1 MMRITQSTVAST
13 FLNNIN
19 DTRERINEEQIELAS
34 GKRVNKVSDD
44 PVATNTILRLKAF
57 LGNNAQYQK
66 NSAQAQSQ
74 VQATESALSSFSDL
88 MVSLKGVLSQAT
100 NSTSSADYKTYAD
113 QIDQLLGQAV
123 DLANTQSNGVYIFGG
138 TNTKQQPFV
147 LSGDHAAVTPNA
159 NGITGAIQYPVN
171 EGVAQTVN
179 LDGQQAFQGTAIFN
193 LMINVKNELA
203 SGQAPTSADSASVD
217 SFLDSVTAATGK
229 AGAILQ
235 SLQSN
240 DTQLASQQ
248 TQLQQ
253 LLSVQQDSDVAE
265 TTIRMNQDQ
274 LELQAALS
282 SGASVLPKTLLDF
295 LR

>member
-1 MMRITQSTVAST
+1 MRITQTTIAST

-19 DTRERINEEQIELAS
+19 DTRERINDEQTELAS
-34 GKRVNKVSDD
+34 GKRVMKVSDD

-66 NSAQAQSQ
+66 NNAQAQTQ
-74 VQATESALSSFSDL
+74 AEATESALSSFSDL

-100 NSTSSADYKTYAD
+100 NGANTADYKTYSD
-113 QIDQLLGQAV
+113 QVDELLSQAV
-123 DLANTQSNGVYIFGG
+123 ELGNTQSNGVYIFGG
-138 TNTKQQPFV
+138 TNTKQQPFT
-147 LSGDHAAVTPNA
+147 LAADHSTVTANP
-159 NGITGAIQYPVN
+159 NGITGTIQYPVN
-171 EGVAQTVN
+171 EGVTQTVN
-179 LDGQQAFQGTAIFN
+179 IDGQQAFQGTAIFE
-193 LMINVKNELA
+193 LMINVKNELEA
-203 SGQAPTSADSASVD
+203 GQAPTTAESQSVD
-217 SFLDSVTAATGK
+217 GFLSSVTAATGK
-229 AGAILQ
+229 AGAMIQDLD
-235 SLQSN
+235 N
-240 DTQLASQQ
+240 NNTQLAAQQ

-265 TTIRMNQDQ
+265 TTIKMNQDQ